1 MLTRFRAPFELRV
14 TLVIVALVALTAC
27 GAQAPA
33 SPTATVAAVA
43 TGAASAAAVPSA
55 TAVSRTAGT
64 LLLATTTS
72 TQDSGLLEVIIP
84 VFEKQY
90 NVKVKVVAVGTG
102 QALKLGADGN
112 ADVVLVHARAQ
123 EDAFVASGDGIHRR
137 DVMYNDFIV
146 VGPMGDPAKVGGLA
160 NAADAFK
167 QIAAATAPFAS
178 RGDKSGTNT
187 KELEIWK
194 AARVDPKGSWYLS
207 VGQGMG
213 ETLTFANERGAYTLT
228 DRATWFAQKARL
240 GGLAVMVGGNK
251 IEENTDAANLLNPY
265 GVIPVNPEKHPNVN
279 SDLGEKFAQW
289 ITSPPTQAL
298 IGTFGVDKYGQALFR
313 PNARAQ

>member
-1 MLTRFRAPFELRV
+1 MKRNLLLRTRWLA
-14 TLVIVALVALTAC
+14 VALVLAVTGLSAC
-27 GAQAPA
+27 GAATPAAPVA
-33 SPTATVAAVA
+33 TPTAAKSAPTV
-43 TGAASAAAVPSA
+43 VPAA
-55 TAVSRTAGT
+55 TAVTRTAGT

-72 TQDSGLLEVIIP
+72 TQDSGLLDVILP

-90 NVKVKVVAVGTG
+90 NVKVKVIAVGTG
-102 QALKLGADGN
+102 QALKLGSDGN
-112 ADVVLVHARAQ
+112 ADVVLAHARAL
-123 EDAFVASGDGIHRR
+123 EDAFVASGNGINRR

-146 VGPMGDPAKVGGLA
+146 VGPTGDPAKIAGMA

-167 QIAAATAPFAS
+167 KIAAASAPFAS

-194 AARVDPKGSWYLS
+194 AAGVEPKGSWYLS

-228 DRATWFAQKARL
+228 DRATWFAQKARVP
-240 GGLAVMVGGNK
+240 GLAVMVGGTK
-251 IEENTDAANLLNPY
+251 IEENTDAANLFNPY
-265 GVIPVNPEKHPNVN
+265 GVIPVNPQKHPSVN
-279 SDLGEKFAQW
+279 SDLAEKFAQW
-289 ITSPPTQAL
+289 ITSPATQAL

-313 PNARAQ
+313 PSAKAQ